1 MKQHEK
7 QEAVAEDAKAVGQ
20 AVADVLSSFPP
31 QKLDMVKD
39 DGSKEKGISEAKA
52 NEPTKENLR
61 GNGLE
66 EKLDNLQNL
75 IEKQLSQQENKPQ
88 PEEVRTTE
96 SGKEKKVQSV

>member
-39 DGSKEKGISEAKA
+39 DGSIPCDSNLKLGS
-52 NEPTKENLR
+52 PEN
-61 GNGLE
+61 
-66 EKLDNLQNL
+66 
-75 IEKQLSQQENKPQ
+75 
-88 PEEVRTTE
+88 TF
-96 SGKEKKVQSV
+96 